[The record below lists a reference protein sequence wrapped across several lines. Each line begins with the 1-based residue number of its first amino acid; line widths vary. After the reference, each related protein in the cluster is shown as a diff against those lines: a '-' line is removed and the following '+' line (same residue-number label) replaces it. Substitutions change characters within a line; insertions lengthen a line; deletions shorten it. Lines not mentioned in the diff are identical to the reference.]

1 MYRYG
6 SDGCTG
12 TAIDFGRFSAN
23 PRLGLGV
30 YAEGVPVRGP
40 VYRYAVQ
47 ILSSLNCRGFFA
59 IVAFYIAT
67 HAPRALPELGTSK
80 EKGEGALHTSSFLF
94 LDFAWVFR
102 D

>member
-1 MYRYG
+1 MELREDLSFEEQPLRILAREVKRLRNREISYVKRAVYRYG

-30 YAEGVPVRGP
+30 FVEGVPVRGP

-47 ILSSLNCRGFFA
+47 ILSKPSTQGEARDRGKG
-59 IVAFYIAT
+59 IAS
-67 HAPRALPELGTSK
+67 G
-80 EKGEGALHTSSFLF
+80 
-94 LDFAWVFR
+94 
-102 D
+102 